1 MPMIIGS
8 LVLVLVM
15 ALLSAVVWVWA
26 VRKPPAAPAT
36 PSEDATPDAPRPLSY
51 VAIGNANVNML
62 FDSKPAPVGS
72 GWVARLLAFLP
83 LDTHFFVA
91 GEDHTTL
98 RETNLEAIPAIK
110 ANPDIITLW
119 NVVGDSTGG
128 TPLIAYLGELRKA
141 LDRLTRDTEA
151 QVVLLNLPDLTLLM
165 QDQTEERKAL
175 VRGGID
181 QWNRVIAE
189 AALRYGRRVLLIDLY
204 SVSAQVLDPV
214 TGNTALAEMVWQG
227 VQAIVRGERKT

>member
-15 ALLSAVVWVWA
+15 ALLSALVWVWA
-26 VRKPPAAPAT
+26 VRKPLAAPAT
-36 PSEDATPDAPRPLSY
+36 PAGDATSDAPRLLSY
-51 VAIGNANVNML
+51 VAIGNANVNTL
-62 FDSKPAPVGS
+62 FGSKPAPVGS
-72 GWVARLLAFLP
+72 GWVAQLLAFLP
-83 LDTHFFVA
+83 PDTHFFVA

-98 RETNLEAIPAIK
+98 RETNLEVIPAIK

-128 TPLIAYLGELRKA
+128 TPLIAYLAELRKA
-141 LDRLTRDTEA
+141 LDRLTGDTDA

-175 VRGGID
+175 VRGGIE

-204 SVSAQVLDPV
+204 PISAQVLDPV
-214 TGNTALAEMVWQG
+214 TGNTALAEMVWHE
-227 VQAIVRGERKT
+227 VQATENAKRKT